1 MKPQKSITILG
12 PAPSTAVNYEA
23 DKSLAYVSTTTTVKP
38 IAITSEQ
45 SLLLH
50 PSSTV
55 RPESQPPPYEL
66 EEQLIYELPGNKSA
80 NVVEHTT
87 RINYINDDDHREDV
101 IVPELPY
108 GPIELYKPHV
118 NLTTS
123 KVNPVENEF
132 TYYKAVKIDP
142 NPEINSSQR
151 DYYDKDI
158 DNDYEGMWGN

>member
-1 MKPQKSITILG
+1 LKPQKSITILG
-12 PAPSTAVNYEA
+12 PAVPPTVVSYEA
-23 DKSLAYVSTTTTVKP
+23 DKSLAYVSTTTTTVKP

-45 SLLLH
+45 SPPSLLL
-50 PSSTV
+50 PSSSI
-55 RPESQPPPYEL
+55 RPETPYEL
-66 EEQLIYELPGNKSA
+66 EEQLIYELPVNKSA

-123 KVNPVENEF
+123 KVNPVSNEF
-132 TYYKAVKIDP
+132 TYYKAVKINP
-142 NPEINSSQR
+142 NPEINKNPKKE
-151 DYYDKDI
+151 YYEKDI
-158 DNDYEGMWGN
+158 DNDYDGK